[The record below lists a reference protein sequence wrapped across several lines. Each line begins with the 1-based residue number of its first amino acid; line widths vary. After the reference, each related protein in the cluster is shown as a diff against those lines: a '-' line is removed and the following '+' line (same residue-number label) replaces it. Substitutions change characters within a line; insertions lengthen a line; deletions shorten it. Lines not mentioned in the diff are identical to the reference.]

1 MTYFVGNE
9 NAQSDLLGADNPRFF
24 YGLSR
29 DTEGTLTFT
38 RVDQLTSDD
47 AITVN
52 NLGPASENY
61 EDFEYGVDFFDGR
74 DATTHAREYD
84 NLNFDQYRW
93 DNKNI
98 FYYIN
103 AQGQLVA
110 RTNKAYTNY
119 PQV

>member
-29 DTEGTLTFT
+29 TEDGLLTFT

-47 AITVN
+47 DITVN
-52 NLGPASENY
+52 NLGSAADNF

-74 DATTHAREYD
+74 DADDHTRPYV

-98 FYYIN
+98 YYYIN

-110 RTNKAYTNY
+110 RTNKLYSY
-119 PQV
+119 

>member
-1 MTYFVGNE
+1 MTYFIGNE
-9 NAQSDLLGADNPRFF
+9 INANDLLGDSNPRFF

-52 NLGPASENY
+52 NLGPAAENY

-74 DATTHAREYD
+74 DDTTHARPYD

-93 DNKNI
+93 DDKNI

>member
-9 NAQSDLLGADNPRFF
+9 TNQSDLLGADNPRFF

-29 DTEGTLTFT
+29 DEAGQVTFT
-38 RVDQLTSDD
+38 RVDQLMSED

-52 NLGPASENY
+52 NLGAGAGNF

-74 DATTHAREYD
+74 AAEDHTRPYE

-98 FYYIN
+98 YYYIN

-119 PQV
+119 PQG

>member
-1 MTYFVGNE
+1 MTYFIGNE
-9 NAQSDLLGADNPRFF
+9 NSPSDLLGADTPRFF
-24 YGLSR
+24 YGLRR
-29 DTEGTLTFT
+29 DDEGTLKFT

-47 AITVN
+47 EILVN
-52 NLGPASENY
+52 ELGDAEDNF
-61 EDFEYGVDFFDGR
+61 EDFEYGVDFYDGR
-74 DATTHAREYD
+74 DITDHSRPYA

-110 RTNKAYTNY
+110 RTNKTYTNY
-119 PQV
+119 PEL